1 MKKVEVSLYEY
12 KELSDKAK
20 EKARAWFT
28 TDYPCHDWWDPIY
41 EDAKEMA
48 KLLGIEIDDIYF
60 SGFYSHGDGACFK
73 GTFRPED
80 VKTVEEF
87 LENYP
92 EEKTVL
98 GLYERICKVKCPE
111 DCRVN
116 ISVSGH
122 HSHSHT
128 MSISFTEEMERE
140 EERELLSCV
149 RAFADWIY
157 RTLEKEYEYLLSD
170 EAVEESITANE
181 YLFLEDGSRCT
192 LGDRRWPIT
201 R

>member
-28 TDYPCHDWWDPIY
+28 KDYPDYDWWEPTY
-41 EDAKEMA
+41 NDAKDMA

-60 SGFYSHGDGACFK
+60 SGFYSQGDGACFK

-98 GLYERICKVKCPE
+98 VLYERICKVKCPE

-116 ISVSGH
+116 ISVSGMYS
-122 HSHSHT
+122 HSHS
-128 MSISFTEEMERE
+128 MRIDPSEEMECD
-140 EERELLSCV
+140 EERDLLSCL

-157 RTLEKEYEYLLSD
+157 KTLETDYEYLIST
-170 EAVEESITANE
+170 ENVEEELNGNE

-192 LGDRRWPIT
+192 LGD
-201 R
+201 

>member
-12 KELSDKAK
+12 SELSDKAK

-28 TDYPCHDWWDPIY
+28 TDYPDYGWWEPTCD
-41 EDAKEMA
+41 DAKEMA

-60 SGFYSHGDGACFK
+60 SGFYSQGDGACFN

-111 DCRVN
+111 DCRVK
-116 ISVSGH
+116 VSTSGNY
-122 HSHSHT
+122 SHSHT
-128 MSISFTEEMERE
+128 MQIDPSEDMERD
-140 EERELLSCV
+140 EERELLSCL

-157 RTLEKEYEYLLSD
+157 WTLEKECEYLTST
-170 EAVEESITANE
+170 ENVEEQLNGNE
-181 YLFLEDGSRCT
+181 YLFLEDGTRCT
-192 LGDRRWPIT
+192 LGDCRG
-201 R
+201 

>member
-1 MKKVEVSLYEY
+1 MKKVEITLYEY

-20 EKARAWFT
+20 EKARAWYNEFNP
-28 TDYPCHDWWDPIY
+28 DYDWWEPVY
-41 EDAKEMA
+41 EDAKAFAEF
-48 KLLGIEIDDIYF
+48 LGIEIERINF
-60 SGFYSHGDGACFK
+60 SGFWSQGDGACFT

-116 ISVSGH
+116 ISVSGRY
-122 HSHSHT
+122 SHSHT

-149 RAFADWIY
+149 RGFADWIY
-157 RTLEKEYEYLLSD
+157 KTLETDYEYLVST
-170 EAVEESITANE
+170 ENVEEQLNGNE
-181 YLFLEDGSRCT
+181 YLFLENGTRCT
-192 LGDRRWPIT
+192 LGD
-201 R
+201 